1 MFSSRCARSLKR
13 QKLVSLPTLFRYL
26 QITNIWFSY
35 TNICRSQIFGFLISI
50 FIDHKYLVFLFT
62 DHMKKHQRLAEA
74 EMKKK
79 ALALELKRE
88 RELRRAK
95 EDMYEDKRV
104 IECKHIYGSLQILYF

>member
-1 MFSSRCARSLKR
+1 MRLLALLTF
-13 QKLVSLPTLFRYL
+13 VNFPFE
-26 QITNIWFSY
+26 
-35 TNICRSQIFGFLISI
+35 
-50 FIDHKYLVFLFT
+50 

-88 RELRRAK
+88 RELRKAK

-104 IECKHIYGSLQILYF
+104 KNAKHFHNNLFFLSGFHDVLREA

>member
-1 MFSSRCARSLKR
+1 
-13 QKLVSLPTLFRYL
+13 
-26 QITNIWFSY
+26 
-35 TNICRSQIFGFLISI
+35 
-50 FIDHKYLVFLFT
+50 
-62 DHMKKHQRLAEA
+62 MKKHQRLAEA

-104 IECKHIYGSLQILYF
+104 IKGKKYKI

>member
-1 MFSSRCARSLKR
+1 
-13 QKLVSLPTLFRYL
+13 
-26 QITNIWFSY
+26 
-35 TNICRSQIFGFLISI
+35 
-50 FIDHKYLVFLFT
+50 
-62 DHMKKHQRLAEA
+62 MKKHQRLAEA

-104 IECKHIYGSLQILYF
+104 TPLYMLTYL

>member
-13 QKLVSLPTLFRYL
+13 QKLVRSPNVTDHKYFAFR
-26 QITNIWFSY
+26 F
-35 TNICRSQIFGFLISI
+35 SI
-50 FIDHKYLVFLFT
+50 FADQKYLVFLFA

-104 IECKHIYGSLQILYF
+104 IEFKNIYKRG

>member
-1 MFSSRCARSLKR
+1 MEDVFLKMC
-13 QKLVSLPTLFRYL
+13 KIVEKTVVGE
-26 QITNIWFSY
+26 IDKIKKT
-35 TNICRSQIFGFLISI
+35 SQIGF
-50 FIDHKYLVFLFT
+50 FTFLKIA

-104 IECKHIYGSLQILYF
+104 NDCVNIEDFNLGCFC

>member
-1 MFSSRCARSLKR
+1 MKK
-13 QKLVSLPTLFRYL
+13 QKLVRLLTILTFVNFPFE
-26 QITNIWFSY
+26 
-35 TNICRSQIFGFLISI
+35 
-50 FIDHKYLVFLFT
+50 

-88 RELRRAK
+88 RELRKAK

-104 IECKHIYGSLQILYF
+104 KNVKHYITTYFFVRLP

>member
-1 MFSSRCARSLKR
+1 
-13 QKLVSLPTLFRYL
+13 
-26 QITNIWFSY
+26 
-35 TNICRSQIFGFLISI
+35 
-50 FIDHKYLVFLFT
+50 
-62 DHMKKHQRLAEA
+62 MKKHQRLAEA

-104 IECKHIYGSLQILYF
+104 KKVVLKGQRRHVQRQKGI

>member
-1 MFSSRCARSLKR
+1 
-13 QKLVSLPTLFRYL
+13 
-26 QITNIWFSY
+26 
-35 TNICRSQIFGFLISI
+35 
-50 FIDHKYLVFLFT
+50 
-62 DHMKKHQRLAEA
+62 MKKHQRLAEA

-104 IECKHIYGSLQILYF
+104 IYFKKYIKGLMLCMKTRGRLNASISCIFRLP

>member
-1 MFSSRCARSLKR
+1 MEDVFLKMC
-13 QKLVSLPTLFRYL
+13 KIVEKTEVGE
-26 QITNIWFSY
+26 IDKIKKT
-35 TNICRSQIFGFLISI
+35 SQIGF
-50 FIDHKYLVFLFT
+50 FA

-104 IECKHIYGSLQILYF
+104 NDCVNIEDFDLCSFC

>member
-1 MFSSRCARSLKR
+1 MVLCI
-13 QKLVSLPTLFRYL
+13 L
-26 QITNIWFSY
+26 QNQRIQSCY
-35 TNICRSQIFGFLISI
+35 
-50 FIDHKYLVFLFT
+50 FILTFVNFPFE

-88 RELRRAK
+88 RELRKAK

-104 IECKHIYGSLQILYF
+104 KTLS

>member
-1 MFSSRCARSLKR
+1 MCKIVE
-13 QKLVSLPTLFRYL
+13 KTEVGEIDKIKKT
-26 QITNIWFSY
+26 
-35 TNICRSQIFGFLISI
+35 SQI
-50 FIDHKYLVFLFT
+50 VFFA

-104 IECKHIYGSLQILYF
+104 NDCVNIEDFNLGCFC

>member
-1 MFSSRCARSLKR
+1 
-13 QKLVSLPTLFRYL
+13 
-26 QITNIWFSY
+26 
-35 TNICRSQIFGFLISI
+35 
-50 FIDHKYLVFLFT
+50 
-62 DHMKKHQRLAEA
+62 MKKHQRLAEA

-104 IECKHIYGSLQILYF
+104 IDFKIIYLRDKKDMYEDKRAVEC

>member
-1 MFSSRCARSLKR
+1 MKK
-13 QKLVSLPTLFRYL
+13 QKLVRLLTILTFVNFPFE
-26 QITNIWFSY
+26 
-35 TNICRSQIFGFLISI
+35 
-50 FIDHKYLVFLFT
+50 

-88 RELRRAK
+88 RELRKAK

-104 IECKHIYGSLQILYF
+104 KMQNTFITTHFFLSGFHDVLREA

>member
-1 MFSSRCARSLKR
+1 MCKIVE
-13 QKLVSLPTLFRYL
+13 KTEV
-26 QITNIWFSY
+26 
-35 TNICRSQIFGFLISI
+35 GE
-50 FIDHKYLVFLFT
+50 IDKIKKIGLFT
-62 DHMKKHQRLAEA
+62 FLKIADHMKKHQRLAEA

-104 IECKHIYGSLQILYF
+104 NDCVNIEDFNLGCFC

>member
-1 MFSSRCARSLKR
+1 MCKIVE
-13 QKLVSLPTLFRYL
+13 KTEVGE
-26 QITNIWFSY
+26 IDKIKK
-35 TNICRSQIFGFLISI
+35 ISH
-50 FIDHKYLVFLFT
+50 FFFT

-104 IECKHIYGSLQILYF
+104 NDCVNIEDFNLGCFC

>member
-1 MFSSRCARSLKR
+1 MFSSRCARSSKR
-13 QKLVSLPTLFRYL
+13 QKLVRLPIIFRYFQIGFLYEYL
-26 QITNIWFSY
+26 QITTIRFSY
-35 TNICRSQIFGFLISI
+35 LKRA
-50 FIDHKYLVFLFT
+50 DHTYLVFLFT

-104 IECKHIYGSLQILYF
+104 IEC

>member
-1 MFSSRCARSLKR
+1 
-13 QKLVSLPTLFRYL
+13 
-26 QITNIWFSY
+26 
-35 TNICRSQIFGFLISI
+35 
-50 FIDHKYLVFLFT
+50 
-62 DHMKKHQRLAEA
+62 MKKHQRLAEA

-104 IECKHIYGSLQILYF
+104 NGCVNIEDFNLGCFC